1 MFSFLN
7 TNVAEA
13 TIDRRSKGIEEMP
26 GADGGREDSKKRTK
40 KTKKKTEAD
49 LRLELVQKQRCAK
62 PYLQRPRT
70 CTT

>member
-26 GADGGREDSKKRTK
+26 GASGGREDSKKKTK
-40 KTKKKTEAD
+40 KKKTEAD

-62 PYLQRPRT
+62 P
-70 CTT
+70 

>member
-26 GADGGREDSKKRTK
+26 GADGGRDDNNKTKTK
-40 KTKKKTEAD
+40 KKKKKTEAD
-49 LRLELVQKQRCAK
+49 LRLELVQKQRCDIVH
-62 PYLQRPRT
+62 PQ
-70 CTT
+70 